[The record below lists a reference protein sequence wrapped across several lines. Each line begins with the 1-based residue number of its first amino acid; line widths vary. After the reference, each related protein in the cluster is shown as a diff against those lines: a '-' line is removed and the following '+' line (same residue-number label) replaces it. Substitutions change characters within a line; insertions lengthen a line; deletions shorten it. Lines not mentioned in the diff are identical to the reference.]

1 MLLMHKPSGTL
12 VEILTLDRLF
22 NPCIKEVMGVT
33 HAGEE
38 LQEPDSYMKWEMMFP
53 SGESLP
59 RCWLDSHYRDTEH
72 YIRNQEFSVVG
83 NG

>member
-1 MLLMHKPSGTL
+1 MFLMHKPSGTL

-22 NPCIKEVMGVT
+22 NPCITEVMGVT

-38 LQEPDSYMKWEMMFP
+38 LQEPDSYTKLEMSFP

-59 RCWLDSHYRDTEH
+59 RCWLDSHYRDPEH
-72 YIRNQEFSVVG
+72 SINHQEFILTTG
-83 NG
+83 

>member
-1 MLLMHKPSGTL
+1 
-12 VEILTLDRLF
+12 
-22 NPCIKEVMGVT
+22 MGVT

-72 YIRNQEFSVVG
+72 YIRNQEFSVAG